1 MDSHVESN
9 YSDPDQKRCIVV
21 IDDEI
26 DLLTVYKKALEM
38 SGLVVSS
45 FSDPIVALDE
55 FKINHSKYRL
65 VITDIRMPNM
75 NGYELI
81 NQIKKIDPFIKVI
94 FITAQEVSKSEIMS
108 KLDDGILIDEYIS
121 KPVSLEKLNQ
131 TVFSVIKSNQSKLD
145 A

>member
-1 MDSHVESN
+1 MDNHVDSN
-9 YSDPDQKRCIVV
+9 YADPDQKRCIVI

-45 FSDPIVALDE
+45 FSDPIMALDE
-55 FKINHSKYRL
+55 FKNNYSKYSL
-65 VITDIRMPNM
+65 VMTDIRMPGM

-81 NQIKKIDPFIKVI
+81 NQIKKIDPFVKVI
-94 FITAQEVSKSEIMS
+94 FITAQAVSKSEIMS
-108 KLDDGILIDEYIS
+108 KLDDGISIDEYIS

-131 TVFSVIKSNQSKLD
+131 AVFSVIKSN
-145 A
+145 

>member
-1 MDSHVESN
+1 MDNHVDPN
-9 YSDPDQKRCIVV
+9 YSDPDQKRCIVI

-45 FSDPIVALDE
+45 FSDPIMALDE
-55 FKINHSKYRL
+55 FKNNHSKYSL
-65 VITDIRMPNM
+65 VMTDIRMPGM

-81 NQIKKIDPFIKVI
+81 NQIKKIDPFVKVI

-131 TVFSVIKSNQSKLD
+131 AVFSVIKSNR
-145 A
+145 

>member
-1 MDSHVESN
+1 MDNHVESN
-9 YSDPDQKRCIVV
+9 YFDPDQNRCIVI

-45 FSDPIVALDE
+45 FSDPIMALE
-55 FKINHSKYRL
+55 FKINHSKYSL
-65 VITDIRMPNM
+65 VMTDICMPSM

-81 NQIKKIDPFIKVI
+81 NHVKKIDPFVKVI
-94 FITAQEVSKSEIMS
+94 FITAQEVTKLEIMS
-108 KLDDGILIDEYIS
+108 KLDDGISIDGYIS

-131 TVFSVIKSNQSKLD
+131 AVFSVINSNQ
-145 A
+145 

>member
-1 MDSHVESN
+1 M
-9 YSDPDQKRCIVV
+9 I

-45 FSDPIVALDE
+45 FSDPIMALDE
-55 FKINHSKYRL
+55 FKINHSKYSL
-65 VITDIRMPNM
+65 VMTDIRMLSM

-81 NQIKKIDPFIKVI
+81 NQIKKIDPFVKVI

-131 TVFSVIKSNQSKLD
+131 AVFSVIKSNR
-145 A
+145 

>member
-1 MDSHVESN
+1 MDNHVDPN
-9 YSDPDQKRCIVV
+9 YSDPDQKRCIVI

-45 FSDPIVALDE
+45 FSDPIMALDE
-55 FKINHSKYRL
+55 FKNNHSKYSL
-65 VITDIRMPNM
+65 VMTDIRMPGM

-81 NQIKKIDPFIKVI
+81 NQIKKIDPFVKVI

-108 KLDDGILIDEYIS
+108 KLDDGISIDEYIN

-131 TVFSVIKSNQSKLD
+131 AVFSVIKSNR
-145 A
+145 

>member
-1 MDSHVESN
+1 LDKHVESN
-9 YSDPDQKRCIVV
+9 YSDPDQKRCIVI

-38 SGLVVSS
+38 SGLAVSS
-45 FSDPIVALDE
+45 FSDPIMALDE
-55 FKINHSKYRL
+55 FKINHSKYSL
-65 VITDIRMPNM
+65 VMTDIRMPSM

-81 NQIKKIDPFIKVI
+81 NQIKKIDPFVKVI

-108 KLDDGILIDEYIS
+108 KLDEGISIDEYIS

-131 TVFSVIKSNQSKLD
+131 AVFSVIKNNR
-145 A
+145 

>member
-1 MDSHVESN
+1 MDKHVESN
-9 YSDPDQKRCIVV
+9 YSDPDQKRCIVI

-45 FSDPIVALDE
+45 FSDPIMALDE
-55 FKINHSKYRL
+55 FKINHSKYSL
-65 VITDIRMPNM
+65 VMTDIRMPSM

-81 NQIKKIDPFIKVI
+81 NQIKKIDPFVKVI

-108 KLDDGILIDEYIS
+108 KLDEGISIDEYIR

-131 TVFSVIKSNQSKLD
+131 AVFSVIKNNR
-145 A
+145 

>member
-1 MDSHVESN
+1 MDNHVDSN
-9 YSDPDQKRCIVV
+9 YSDPDQKRCIVI

-45 FSDPIVALDE
+45 FSDPIMALDE
-55 FKINHSKYRL
+55 FKNNHSKYSL
-65 VITDIRMPNM
+65 VMTDIRMPGM

-81 NQIKKIDPFIKVI
+81 NQIKKIDPFVKVI

-108 KLDDGILIDEYIS
+108 KLDEGISIDEYIS

-131 TVFSVIKSNQSKLD
+131 AVFSVIKNNR
-145 A
+145 